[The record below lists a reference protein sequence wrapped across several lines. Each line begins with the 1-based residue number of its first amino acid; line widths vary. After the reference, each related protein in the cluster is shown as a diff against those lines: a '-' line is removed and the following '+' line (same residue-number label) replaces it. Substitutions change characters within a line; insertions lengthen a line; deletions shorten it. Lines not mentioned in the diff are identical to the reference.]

1 MQHHDN
7 DVTTDFYF
15 MVTWSWSKFC
25 LSLHAK
31 NACGF
36 FFGEIPVRDYSGKK
50 KMKEGKKYSLILQL
64 AGGLSIQR
72 FSVVLAVISE
82 PTLMRAC
89 HCQRLFVRM
98 LWGTGVEASNVLSAG
113 HIVRPTNQTT
123 GNLAALQRIMIM
135 LFSVSSLGFTSG
147 VHDSNRLCEVF
158 QVCMIATT
166 FFTYVTPV

>member
-15 MVTWSWSKFC
+15 MVTWSTFC

-36 FFGEIPVRDYSGKK
+36 FSVKFPFAIIQEK
-50 KMKEGKKYSLILQL
+50 KMKVGKKYSLILQL

-72 FSVVLAVISE
+72 FSVLLAVISE
-82 PTLMRAC
+82 PTLMKAC

-98 LWGTGVEASNVLSAG
+98 LGGTGVEASNVLSAG

-135 LFSVSSLGFTSG
+135 LFSVSSHGFTSG